1 MKIHTCFPQCRTNA
15 DCYLGF
21 NVDKRDKCGVAGV
34 PVTEEGILCVSDT
47 TPCETLVTSDEM
59 CLNEANTFCISW
71 RNIWISV
78 LILNCL

>member
-1 MKIHTCFPQCRTNA
+1 M
-15 DCYLGF
+15 
-21 NVDKRDKCGVAGV
+21 AGV
-34 PVTEEGILCVSDT
+34 PVAEEGILCVSDT

-59 CLNEANTFCISW
+59 CLNDANTFCISW